1 MNKNQTLE
9 QKYNSARV
17 NLLLVVIL
25 TAVNIV
31 LFFTGSETMML
42 FLHPSLIML

>member
-9 QKYNSARV
+9 QKYNSTRV
-17 NLLLVVIL
+17 NLLLIVIL

-31 LFFTGSETMML
+31 FYFTGS
-42 FLHPSLIML
+42 